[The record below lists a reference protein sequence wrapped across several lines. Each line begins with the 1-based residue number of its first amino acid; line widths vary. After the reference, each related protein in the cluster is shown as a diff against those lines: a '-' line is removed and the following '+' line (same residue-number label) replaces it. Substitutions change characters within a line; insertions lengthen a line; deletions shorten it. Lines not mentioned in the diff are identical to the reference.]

1 MAVCIYFRKK
11 AWLFRHVHRK
21 CREECALKLVA
32 LRDDGRFKDA
42 TMAAEE
48 AINVDPV
55 LSIVVDQ
62 LLSSIYFAVMCNDKE
77 SEVRDSPSNA
87 RTMFHEMEEQLLAAN
102 PSLYRFLYEGQSE
115 GELEYKLRMRG
126 CTAEALGCSYAY
138 AREKAYR
145 HTQAVVTTANPR
157 SQVFESAT
165 EILETIRM
173 MDQMYGLT
181 GDDHDAVF
189 SNTPQQYAHARQAA
203 LAQAP
208 KHSDILEEM
217 IQLGEANSILFSNAV
232 TDRLTGTEA
241 TILMRKKT
249 AGLLARGNKIFSI
262 SDTANEAEIG
272 RWLNN
277 PGMDSTKQL
286 DATIVDMAVNS
297 HVPTKMMERILQTLF
312 QQDYEAYYQIADSRL
327 RDKEHPLQ

>member
-1 MAVCIYFRKK
+1 M
-11 AWLFRHVHRK
+11 
-21 CREECALKLVA
+21 VA

-102 PSLYRFLYEGQSE
+102 PSLYRFLYEGQAE

-138 AREKAYR
+138 AREKVYPY
-145 HTQAVVTTANPR
+145 TQAVVTTANPR

-203 LAQAP
+203 LAP

-249 AGLLARGNKIFSI
+249 AGLLAREKNI
-262 SDTANEAEIG
+262 
-272 RWLNN
+272 LNIRHC
-277 PGMDSTKQL
+277 K
-286 DATIVDMAVNS
+286 
-297 HVPTKMMERILQTLF
+297 
-312 QQDYEAYYQIADSRL
+312 
-327 RDKEHPLQ
+327 